1 MNYSTKSLIEGE
13 RKAHQII
20 ENAKERKNDMSK
32 NAKFEA
38 QQELGEIKER
48 LDKQYNEVKEKTDV
62 KIQELDRYEQEAQAD
77 LDEIYQS
84 YDDNKEAVT
93 AMLLDQIMN
102 IKLDLPKV
110 VIGNFEENE

>member
-32 NAKFEA
+32 NAKFDA
-38 QQELGEIKER
+38 QQELGEIKQR
-48 LDKQYNEVKEKTDV
+48 LDKQYQDVKEKTDV
-62 KIQELDRYEQEAQAD
+62 KIQELDKYELEAKDD
-77 LDEIYQS
+77 LKEIHEAYEE
-84 YDDNKEAVT
+84 NKDAVT

-102 IKLDLPKV
+102 IKLDLPRV